1 MDATSDEYLEEKEGA
16 VAIGNFAYPDFGK
29 VKYPL

>member
-16 VAIGNFAYPDFGK
+16 VYDGLPADSATD
-29 VKYPL
+29 